1 MDENIDPLDV
11 DLLQKEHINF
21 DSGSIEQINID
32 TFSQDFNLCEY
43 DENQKVESLTD
54 LAKRLNVN
62 IYSDNQTSKKGPS
75 VYYVIKRGRWGKP
88 NDYVVNKIGL
98 LLVY

>member
-62 IYSDNQTSKKGPS
+62 IYSDNQASKKGPT
-75 VYYVIKRGRWGKP
+75 IRILRNQEG
-88 NDYVVNKIGL
+88 
-98 LLVY
+98 